1 VLTKYQLA
9 ALRRHRV
16 SGRNRLGRALELS
29 GLTQEQV
36 AARTGFTQ
44 SYISRIKQG
53 RYSDLPGETMRTF
66 SVLFG
71 CAIEDLFPSR
81 VAVAS

>member
-1 VLTKYQLA
+1 MLTKYQLA
-9 ALRRHRV
+9 ALRRSRV
-16 SGRNRLGRALELS
+16 SGRNRLGKALDLS

-66 SVLFG
+66 SALFG
-71 CAIEDLFPSR
+71 CSIEELFPSR
-81 VAVAS
+81 EAVAS